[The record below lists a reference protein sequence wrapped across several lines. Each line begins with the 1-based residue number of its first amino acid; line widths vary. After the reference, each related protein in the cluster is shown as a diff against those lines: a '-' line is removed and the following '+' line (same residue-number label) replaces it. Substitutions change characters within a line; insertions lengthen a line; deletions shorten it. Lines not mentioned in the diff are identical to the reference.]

1 MERISVDICVIGGG
15 SGGLSVAAG
24 AAQLGAS
31 VALCEHGRMGG
42 DCLNFGCV
50 PSKSLLAAA
59 EVAAIARTVQRFGV
73 SLGPPAIDHRL
84 VHEHVRKVIAAI
96 APSDSVERFTG
107 LGVRVI
113 EKSASFTGP
122 REIRAG
128 DLAVTARRFVIA
140 TGSSPAV
147 PPIPGLDTVTHLTN
161 ETVFDLATRPRHLVV
176 IGGGP
181 IGCELAQAHRRLGA
195 DVSVIEMARIVPRE
209 DPELADFVR
218 RSMVADGVKFFEGAR
233 VLRVERAGDD
243 VVVVLASE
251 SGEQRIE
258 GSHLL
263 LATGRRP
270 NVDGLNLEAAG
281 VRFTPKG
288 IAVDARLRTTNRRI
302 FAIGDAT
309 GAYQFTHVANY
320 HAGIVLRNAL
330 FRWPARVDYRALPWV
345 TFTDPEL
352 ARVGVSE
359 EEARARHG
367 SDIRILRWPFHDN
380 DRAQAQHA
388 TEGLVK
394 VVTTRKGRVL
404 GAAIVGP
411 HAGELLQPWVF
422 AAAGRIGLRDI
433 AEGIVAYPTLA
444 EVNKRA
450 AGSFFTPKLFS
461 RWTRRL
467 VRILARLG

>member
-15 SGGLSVAAG
+15 SGGLSVAAS

-31 VALCEHGRMGG
+31 VALCERGRMGG

-59 EVAAIARTVQRFGV
+59 EAATLARTGGRFGV
-73 SLGPPAIDHRL
+73 DLGPPAIDHRQ
-84 VHEHVRKVIAAI
+84 VRDHVRKVIAAI
-96 APSDSVERFTG
+96 APIDSVERFTG

-113 EKSASFTGP
+113 EASAAFVGR
-122 REIRAG
+122 REIKA
-128 DLAVTARRFVIA
+128 DDVSVTARRFVIA

-147 PPIPGLDTVTHLTN
+147 PPIPGLDAVAYLTN
-161 ETVFDLATRPRHLVV
+161 ETVFDLETRPRHLVV

-195 DVSVIEMARIVPRE
+195 DVSVIEMARIIPRE
-209 DPELADFVR
+209 DPELADFIR
-218 RSMVADGVKFFEGAR
+218 RSLMADGVKFFEGAR
-233 VLRVERAGDD
+233 VLRVEPAGDD
-243 VVVVLASE
+243 IAVVLAGE
-251 SGEQRIE
+251 SGEQRIA

-263 LATGRRP
+263 IATGRRP
-270 NVDGLNLEAAG
+270 NVDGLDLDAAG

-288 IAVDARLRTTNRRI
+288 ISVDGRLRTTNPRI

-309 GAYQFTHVANY
+309 GPYQFTHLANY

-330 FRWPARVDYRALPWV
+330 FRWPARVDYRALSWV

-352 ARVGVSE
+352 ARVGLSE
-359 EEARARHG
+359 EEARGRHG
-367 SDIRILRWPFHDN
+367 SDLRILRWPFHDN

-394 VVTTRKGRVL
+394 VVTTRRGRVL

-411 HAGELLQPWVF
+411 HAGELLQPWIF
-422 AAAGRIGLRDI
+422 ATAGRIGLRDI
-433 AEGIVAYPTLA
+433 AEGIVPYPTLG

-461 RWTRRL
+461 PATRRL
-467 VRILARLG
+467 VRFLARLG